1 MSEPEKKIPRARLVI
16 ASFFILLSLS
26 SAAFI
31 PLILM
36 LPVSDKMKATL
47 SGLMVIGIPQ
57 LLTGISIII
66 VGKEGFTF
74 LKQKFFGIIKKS
86 LPPDHVSKTRY
97 YIGLFMFTLP
107 LLMAWVLPYIS
118 DYIPFY
124 EAYKYHISIGGDFM
138 LLTSFFVL
146 GGNFWDKLRS
156 LFVYRSRT
164 VFLDNQQQKSQDH
177 D

>member
-1 MSEPEKKIPRARLVI
+1 METDKKIEIPKGKLII
-16 ASFFILLSLS
+16 ASIIILLSFS

-31 PLILM
+31 PLILL
-36 LPVSDKMKATL
+36 LPVSDEMKATL

-57 LLTGISIII
+57 LLTGISIVI

-74 LKQKFFGIIKKS
+74 LKQKFFSILKKS

-97 YIGLFMFTLP
+97 YIGLIMFTLP
-107 LLMAWVLPYIS
+107 LLMAWALPYTS
-118 DYIPFY
+118 EYIPFY
-124 EAYKYHISIGGDFM
+124 ESYKYHISIGGDF
-138 LLTSFFVL
+138 LLLISFFVL

-164 VFLDNQQQKSQDH
+164 VFLDNQQ
-177 D
+177 

>member
-1 MSEPEKKIPRARLVI
+1 MYEPEMKIPRAKLII
-16 ASFFILLSLS
+16 ASIIILLSLG

-31 PLILM
+31 PLVLM
-36 LPVSDKMKATL
+36 LPVSDEIKVTL

-57 LLTGISIII
+57 LLTGISIVI

-74 LKQKFFGIIKKS
+74 LKQKFFGILKKS

-97 YIGLFMFTLP
+97 HIGLIMFTIP
-107 LLMAWVLPYIS
+107 LLMAWVLPYVS

-124 EAYKYHISIGGDFM
+124 ETYKYHISIAGDLM

-156 LFVYRSRT
+156 LFIYRSRA
-164 VFLDNQQQKSQDH
+164 VFLDNQQ
-177 D
+177 

>member
-1 MSEPEKKIPRARLVI
+1 MYEPERKIPRAKLII
-16 ASFFILLSLS
+16 ASIIILLSFS

-36 LPVSDKMKATL
+36 LPVSDEMKAAL

-57 LLTGISIII
+57 LLTGISIVI

-74 LKQKFFGIIKKS
+74 LKQKFFGILKKS
-86 LPPDHVSKTRY
+86 LPLDHVSRTRY
-97 YIGLFMFTLP
+97 FIGLIMFTIP
-107 LLMAWVLPYIS
+107 LLMAWALPYTS

-124 EAYKYHISIGGDFM
+124 EAYKYHISIAGDLM

-156 LFVYRSRT
+156 LFVYRSRA
-164 VFLDNQQQKSQDH
+164 VFPDNKQQKPQGH